1 MQVNSTS
8 QTPAALAP
16 NDAAEIQFADSE
28 DSGHSSTPAN
38 SSTCAWSYFPQMFLV
53 KYKLFEFNCIAEAA
67 KPNRPPKPERLSQPS
82 SNGVAESNNNSVKTE
97 TQHVEDDVFPA
108 TVPPT
113 TGGTLPR
120 PAPRSQPPVPP
131 TKPRTSLNLAGAGGD
146 STDL

>member
-1 MQVNSTS
+1 MNS
-8 QTPAALAP
+8 
-16 NDAAEIQFADSE
+16 I
-28 DSGHSSTPAN
+28 
-38 SSTCAWSYFPQMFLV
+38 V
-53 KYKLFEFNCIAEAA
+53 AEAA
-67 KPNRPPKPERLSQPS
+67 RPNRPPKPERLSQPS